1 MLDLNMYAGS
11 DRFILFYF
19 EPRSREVRW
28 QDSRSSGSAGSV
40 WPAPL
45 QGIQDKAAANGI
57 TLGTETE
64 PGDHVLL
71 VDRID
76 EHAVFA
82 YREQAQEFLARQSA
96 TAA

>member
-1 MLDLNMYAGS
+1 MLDVGYFGK
-11 DRFILFYF
+11 DRFVLFYF

-28 QDSRSSGSAGSV
+28 QDSHTCGSAGRA
-40 WPAPL
+40 WPATL
-45 QGIQDKAAANGI
+45 EGIEAKAKAHGF

-82 YREQAQEFLARQSA
+82 YREEAQEFLARQSA
-96 TAA
+96 AAA